1 MSFLLV
7 SGHCYDDLMSTWH
20 QQNCTSKPDICRP
33 SLRKKNPKAKHHG
46 KGKNTCY
53 MKLNFFFQLLNLCPG
68 VIKTISALNVLMED
82 TYTSIWMYFGSLSP
96 CWRV

>member
-33 SLRKKNPKAKHHG
+33 SLKKNPKRNIMVKEKILA
-46 KGKNTCY
+46 
-53 MKLNFFFQLLNLCPG
+53 
-68 VIKTISALNVLMED
+68 I
-82 TYTSIWMYFGSLSP
+82 
-96 CWRV
+96 